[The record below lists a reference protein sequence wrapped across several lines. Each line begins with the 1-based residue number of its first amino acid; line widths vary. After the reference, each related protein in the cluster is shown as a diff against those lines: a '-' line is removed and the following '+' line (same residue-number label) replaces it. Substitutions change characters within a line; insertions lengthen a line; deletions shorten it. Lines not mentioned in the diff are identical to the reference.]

1 MNVQYIIHLIEPLK
15 IKPGHAGI
23 LLFLRKAGPLS
34 QREIADHIG
43 VKPPSVTKLI
53 TELPSV
59 EVKRSFVP
67 VARRLPFESVMLFE
81 VVT

>member
-1 MNVQYIIHLIEPLK
+1 MSGWPDIVHPEPELAMGME
-15 IKPGHAGI
+15 P
-23 LLFLRKAGPLS
+23 
-34 QREIADHIG
+34 
-43 VKPPSVTKLI
+43 VKPPSVTKFM

-67 VARRLPFESVMLFE
+67 VASRLPLLRVMLFE

>member
-1 MNVQYIIHLIEPLK
+1 MGMEPVK
-15 IKPGHAGI
+15 AAVGHK
-23 LLFLRKAGPLS
+23 FM
-34 QREIADHIG
+34 
-43 VKPPSVTKLI
+43 

-67 VARRLPFESVMLFE
+67 VASRLPLLRVMLFE

>member
-1 MNVQYIIHLIEPLK
+1 MSGCPPIVQPEPELAIGIEP
-15 IKPGHAGI
+15 
-23 LLFLRKAGPLS
+23 
-34 QREIADHIG
+34 
-43 VKPPSVTKLI
+43 VKPPSVTKFI

-67 VARRLPFESVMLFE
+67 DDRRLPFESVMLFE

>member
-1 MNVQYIIHLIEPLK
+1 MGMEP
-15 IKPGHAGI
+15 
-23 LLFLRKAGPLS
+23 
-34 QREIADHIG
+34 